1 LGINYAKS
9 AYLVSSNIKMSFE
22 DKTVSLALANEFP
35 NSDIRYVLGDEELGS
50 NSNKYTDT
58 IKISETTVIKAAVI
72 ENDKVKGK
80 TLTHAIK
87 FHKAVEKKVKYKGPI
102 PTGRYR
108 GQELNLTNAIRGTK
122 YFDDGQWQA
131 WRDKDMEVV
140 IDLEDEQLVKMV
152 SVGTLE
158 YQNYV
163 IYFPKAVEIST
174 SIDGKSFK
182 KQGDIKRAYSQ
193 NSDVSLKDFVVNINP
208 TKARFVKVKVTN
220 LGMSRK
226 RQKTAYLFVL
236 SIVTNGWYNR
246 RKNYDYETIHD

>member
-1 LGINYAKS
+1 
-9 AYLVSSNIKMSFE
+9 M
-22 DKTVSLALANEFP
+22 
-35 NSDIRYVLGDEELGS
+35 
-50 NSNKYTDT
+50 
-58 IKISETTVIKAAVI
+58 
-72 ENDKVKGK
+72 
-80 TLTHAIK
+80 
-87 FHKAVEKKVKYKGPI
+87 
-102 PTGRYR
+102 
-108 GQELNLTNAIRGTK
+108 TNAIRGTK

-140 IDLEDEQLVKMV
+140 IDLEDEQLVKKV

-163 IYFPKAVEIST
+163 IYFPKAVEVLT